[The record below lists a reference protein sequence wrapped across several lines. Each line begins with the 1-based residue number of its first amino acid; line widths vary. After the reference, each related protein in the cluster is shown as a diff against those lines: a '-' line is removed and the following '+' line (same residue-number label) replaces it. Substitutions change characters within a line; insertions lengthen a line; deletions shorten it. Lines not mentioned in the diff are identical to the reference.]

1 MGYIILENDEV
12 SNETLV
18 LKIRYLWKTWIT
30 IVLILMKFSNLVEL
44 VKSMFEKMSG
54 EIIYLVFPKNFNN

>member
-1 MGYIILENDEV
+1 MGIYGGHGYIIL
-12 SNETLV
+12 
-18 LKIRYLWKTWIT
+18 
-30 IVLILMKFSNLVEL
+30 ILMRSSNLVEL